1 MNYFYKNR
9 QIIERQK
16 IYNSFNFTV
25 TISAMHPTMYEY
37 TAVLKKLFEK
47 QTEVVQTK
55 DFWEVSLSII
65 YLNKIFLKI
74 N

>member
-16 IYNSFNFTV
+16 IYNLFYFTV

-55 DFWEVSLSII
+55 DFWEVSL
-65 YLNKIFLKI
+65 Y
-74 N
+74 